1 MSFRALLSLTLA
13 GLLLAPSASAL
24 SCMAP
29 DLVSDLNKAKAS
41 EKTYYVLV
49 GTFNAPQ
56 IKREQFDPRKNQGF
70 SGDRSQS
77 VRGRFTGVSIGA
89 DPRADG
95 RLNNFPV
102 TITTGCAASWC
113 GQVPPSDYEFIAF
126 VEAKDGARPVL
137 TVGPCPSML
146 YRASPERVRKLRQC
160 LDKDCEPSRPQY

>member
-1 MSFRALLSLTLA
+1 MSFRALLFLTLA

-41 EKTYYVLV
+41 EKIYYVLV
-49 GTFNAPQ
+49 GTFDAPQ
-56 IKREQFDPRKNQGF
+56 IKRDQFNPQNMGY
-70 SGDRSQS
+70 SGYRSQS
-77 VRGRFTGVSIGA
+77 VRGSFTGVSIGA

-102 TITTGCAASWC
+102 TITTSCAASWC
-113 GQVPPSDYEFIAF
+113 GQVPRAEYEMIAF
-126 VEAKDGARPVL
+126 VEAKDGKRPVL

-160 LDKDCEPSRPQY
+160 LDKNCEPSRPQY